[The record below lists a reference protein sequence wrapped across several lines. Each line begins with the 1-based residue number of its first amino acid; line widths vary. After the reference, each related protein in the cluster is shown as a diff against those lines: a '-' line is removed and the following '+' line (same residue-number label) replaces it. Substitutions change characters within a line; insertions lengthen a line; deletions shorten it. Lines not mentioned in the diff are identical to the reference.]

1 LARLREVAARV
12 KIPLLALGGITVERV
27 KSCLEAGATGI
38 AGISIFQNCASL
50 AARGRE
56 LRAQFA
62 AKR

>member
-1 LARLREVAARV
+1 V